1 MPCNKCGH
9 IVGETD
15 RYCERCGAEINT
27 TGRKLPGNKCGH
39 TVGETDRYCE
49 RCGAEVNT
57 TDTAGNTPL
66 HSATAKPDAPIV
78 DENAEKKKDAEAV
91 GSFFIEVSKLLIE
104 INK

>member
-49 RCGAEVNT
+49 RCGAEINT
-57 TDTAGNTPL
+57 TDRECNTSL
-66 HSATAKPDAPIV
+66 HRATAKPGAPIV
-78 DENAEKKKDAEAV
+78 DENAEKKKDEDFP
-91 GSFFIEVSKLLIE
+91 GRLFLESLTIFFDQ
-104 INK
+104 